1 MTPEELDRELG
12 DPADPEN
19 PYGWA
24 AAVRRDEAGEYPE
37 ELAAALRKHD
47 FHLNYLPRDLGGA
60 FEGFDRSLTLVRTAA
75 RRDLNVMPSTMFS
88 ITAATCVQLHGSA
101 AQQERVAEVLRR
113 GGSVAFA
120 MSEADHGSDLLAN
133 EARLTPAGNGWRL
146 DGAKWMV
153 GLGQR
158 SEAAYVVARTG
169 ERGPGAFS
177 AVLTGLG
184 GVERGPEVP
193 TGGMRGI
200 DFAHLRFEGHPVAAE
215 ELVGRQGEALEAA
228 VKAQQVVRLMST
240 AGSLGCADTALRLTL
255 DFATERRIGRT
266 ELVES
271 PYPRRE
277 LAIASA
283 ALLAADAVALAA
295 ARGIHVAPEQFSV
308 WGCAAKHVVA
318 EAVEDAMGRCATVL
332 ATRSVLRTEGPGG
345 GIFQKLQR
353 DAALVRVVDTSTVA
367 NLRSFAGQ
375 LPALMRGLNGIDADP
390 RAVREVFDLQAEL
403 PPFELGR
410 LDLNARGRDLVTAGL
425 PDTGP
430 IHRHLADLS
439 VQVSTA
445 DPKGNELVDLAERFA
460 WLHAAAACLH
470 LWVVNREN
478 EVLGRPDW
486 LTAVLAY
493 LLSRAEGTPVRR
505 REAELLPA
513 LATVRDLY
521 GRGRLFSAVPV
532 QLI

>member
-1 MTPEELDRELG
+1 M
-12 DPADPEN
+12 
-19 PYGWA
+19 
-24 AAVRRDEAGEYPE
+24 
-37 ELAAALRKHD
+37 
-47 FHLNYLPRDLGGA
+47 
-60 FEGFDRSLTLVRTAA
+60 
-75 RRDLNVMPSTMFS
+75 
-88 ITAATCVQLHGSA
+88 
-101 AQQERVAEVLRR
+101 
-113 GGSVAFA
+113 
-120 MSEADHGSDLLAN
+120 
-133 EARLTPAGNGWRL
+133 
-146 DGAKWMV
+146 
-153 GLGQR
+153 
-158 SEAAYVVARTG
+158 
-169 ERGPGAFS
+169 
-177 AVLTGLG
+177 
-184 GVERGPEVP
+184 
-193 TGGMRGI
+193 
-200 DFAHLRFEGHPVAAE
+200 
-215 ELVGRQGEALEAA
+215 GRQGEALEAA

-266 ELVES
+266 ALVES